1 MLKPREKVTFKLKYE
16 ESLQR
21 SEKGK
26 YTYEVNIKPKNQV
39 IKDFKIKVSI
49 NESLPLDGISVL
61 RVKDKDE
68 AKFQAEDITKR
79 NLIYNSHK
87 TPNIAYVDINVNDLK
102 DNDKDWK
109 FVVQYDVE
117 RSENGGDLQIGPP
130 PITESAVF
138 TSISTTPPFMRQNP

>member
-1 MLKPREKVTFKLKYE
+1 MLKPKEKVTFKLKYE

-26 YTYEVNIKPKNQV
+26 YTYEVNIQPKNQP
-39 IKDFKIKVSI
+39 ITDFNIKVSI

-61 RVKDKDE
+61 CVKDKDE
-68 AKFQAEDITKR
+68 AKFQAEDITKG
-79 NLIYNSHK
+79 NLIHNLLK
-87 TPNIAYVDINVNDLK
+87 TPNIAYVDINVDDLK

-109 FVVQYDVE
+109 FVVQYDAE
-117 RSENGGDLQIGPP
+117 RSENGGDLLIGPP

-138 TSISTTPPFMRQNP
+138 TSISTTPPSNIF